1 MKILA
6 TISLLIFTAAPALS
20 AAAEER
26 LSDLVLQIQ
35 RLQQE
40 MQQLRGQVEVQQHQ
54 IDTLKK
60 QIQDQYLDL
69 DGRLRGQG
77 GDAAPAEAAGPTAPG
92 EPTPI
97 APATSETPTAGAP
110 DLSVNGRA
118 ASQLPPE
125 KDAYRDAFD
134 LLKERRYDD
143 AIKAFEDL
151 LTVYPGGEFADNAR
165 YWLGETYYVKR
176 DYARSLLA
184 FQGVLTG
191 YPLSPKVP
199 GAMLKV
205 GYIHYDQGDWQN
217 ARVSFQDLIGKF
229 PDSTEARLA
238 QSRLERMTKEG
249 H

>member
-1 MKILA
+1 MKKIA
-6 TISLLIFTAAPALS
+6 TISLLLIGLAPGLS
-20 AAAEER
+20 MAEER
-26 LSDLVLQIQ
+26 LSDIVLQMQ

-40 MQQLRGQVEVQQHQ
+40 MQRLRGQVEVQQHQ

-60 QIQDQYLDL
+60 QVQDQYLDL
-69 DGRLRGQG
+69 DSRLRGQG
-77 GDAAPAEAAGPTAPG
+77 PAAPPEAAAQPAPS

-97 APATSETPTAGAP
+97 APAAPEAAAP
-110 DLSVNGRA
+110 DLSISGSSAV
-118 ASQLPPE
+118 QLPPE
-125 KDAYRDAFD
+125 KDAYRAAFD
-134 LLKERRYDD
+134 LLKERRYDE

-151 LTVYPGGEFADNAR
+151 LTVYPNGEYADNTR

-176 DYARSLLA
+176 DYANSLTA
-184 FQGVLTG
+184 FQGVLTN

-217 ARVSFQDLIGKF
+217 ARSSFQDLIGKF

-249 H
+249 R